1 MWFKKGKDT
10 FEVPQKVSFLG
21 WKVSRPKGEGH
32 EHLRTDHL
40 FSPIDR
46 RFPIWQARPMAV
58 SGRPGA

>member
-1 MWFKKGKDT
+1 MAPKSRFLRMLMT
-10 FEVPQKVSFLG
+10 EVRRNSSGLESKS
-21 WKVSRPKGEGH
+21 PKGEGH

-58 SGRPGA
+58 SGRP